1 MADEKDGRPLDPWRH
16 RGATAVVL
24 DCLFL
29 EFLGVKNKSFDSRH
43 LVWFFL
49 THGVKYRFSWTSS
62 RLVLGSNSDSDTTF
76 VTLVKLSKFSEI

>member
-1 MADEKDGRPLDPWRH
+1 MADEKDGRRLDPWRH

-43 LVWFFL
+43 LVWFF
-49 THGVKYRFSWTSS
+49 
-62 RLVLGSNSDSDTTF
+62 
-76 VTLVKLSKFSEI
+76 